1 MDDQQNNSPLSADT
15 QATPHAP
22 LDAKGVA
29 RRRFARASAGATGVI
44 LTLHSQ
50 PGMATFSKT
59 LCKSPSGYM
68 SMKPGASARPQVS
81 CSYNRSH
88 GYWKNHPDE
97 WKTSA
102 GMDSSAKFSSFFR
115 CTGAYVGLANVTMMQ
130 VINPSQAIKRIDRN
144 NVAMQCVAALLN
156 GRAARFAG
164 LPTVLPDDQVVE
176 IWNQFVTRGYYT
188 PTKGAMPWNGA
199 VIAAYLES
207 TFR

>member
-1 MDDQQNNSPLSADT
+1 MDDQQNNSPMSADT
-15 QATPHAP
+15 QATPQAP

-59 LCKSPSGYM
+59 MCKSPSGYM

-88 GYWKNHPDE
+88 GYWKTHENKWE
-97 WKTSA
+97 SLA
-102 GMDSSAKFSSFFR
+102 GMSSKTKFSTFFR
-115 CTGAYVGLANVTMMQ
+115 CTGNYIGLANVTMMQ
-130 VINPSQAIKRIDRN
+130 VIDPTQAIKRIDRN

-156 GRAARFAG
+156 ARAARSAG
-164 LPTVLPDDQVVE
+164 LPTVLPADEVLE
-176 IWNQFVTRGYYT
+176 IWNQFVTRGYYV
-188 PTKGAMPWNGA
+188 PVKGATPWSGA